1 MSSPGSRSIRARATV
16 RPPKPLSKTPMARS
30 SIPPRRYR
38 RLPCPGQVMMGRRSQ
53 TRREVPT
60 VAASNPSAEIAD
72 RAVALAGGSDE
83 ELSGAR
89 ATLIKLAGDQVG
101 LLEGARDVL

>member
-1 MSSPGSRSIRARATV
+1 
-16 RPPKPLSKTPMARS
+16 
-30 SIPPRRYR
+30 
-38 RLPCPGQVMMGRRSQ
+38 
-53 TRREVPT
+53 

-72 RAVALAGGSDE
+72 RAVALAGGSDD

-101 LLEGARDVL
+101 LLEGARDVLVRRIRLRSDDFPATSGLSLLNATLSKLGKADNLEWQPKVWRLPR